1 MTPHVDFDRIRN
13 QLDSWE
19 IEINRQLHDPS
30 PDEFQQEMRRRHGPQ
45 IAIWIDELEQQ
56 RDQLQVRNSDG
67 RTEESRS
74 EDDLSPPGLKNPND
88 AVAVADIY
96 STIGYL
102 RSQIGIH

>member
-1 MTPHVDFDRIRN
+1 MTTPNIDFDRIRN
-13 QLDSWE
+13 QLDAWE

-45 IAIWIDELEQQ
+45 IAIWIDELEQK
-56 RDQLQVRNSDG
+56 RDTLQVRG
-67 RTEESRS
+67 GQPQPAP
-74 EDDLSPPGLKNPND
+74 EDQLSPPNLKDPGD

-102 RSQIGIH
+102 RSQIGVH